1 MRLRARRDSD
11 MAWLRELLSFG
22 AVGIAATLTHVLI
35 AWALI
40 RAGADPY
47 LANLLGATGAF
58 GVSFL
63 GNARLTFRTN
73 RGWASSARRYGLV
86 SLFSLVVSSLILL
99 CVERL
104 GLALWVYLLLV
115 VLVVPP
121 ATFLLAKLWAF
132 AAVPDAR

>member
-1 MRLRARRDSD
+1 

-35 AWALI
+35 AWVMI
-40 RAGADPY
+40 RAGTDPY
-47 LANLLGATGAF
+47 IGNLLGATGAF

-73 RGWASSARRYGLV
+73 RSWTSSARRYALV
-86 SLFSLVVSSLILL
+86 SLFSLVVSSLILAL
-99 CVERL
+99 VERL

-121 ATFLLAKLWAF
+121 VTFLLAKLWAF
-132 AAVPDAR
+132 AAVSHAR